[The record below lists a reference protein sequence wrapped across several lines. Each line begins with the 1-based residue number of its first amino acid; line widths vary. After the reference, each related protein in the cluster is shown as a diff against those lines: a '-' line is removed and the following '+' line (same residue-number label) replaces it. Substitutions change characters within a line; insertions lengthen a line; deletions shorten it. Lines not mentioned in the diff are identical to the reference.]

1 MEYRI
6 ITKDVFSVAGI
17 RAVTEWA
24 GGVWGIV
31 KTDGSMEK
39 MQQIAGPDKVTL
51 GLCFGFDENGH
62 NDNMVGFITEQNEME
77 GYEVYT
83 YPESEW
89 MEIVADGKISDNV
102 LWKTW
107 QYIHK
112 ELIDKKVIIQRDVP
126 TIEDYAVWDEK
137 NDYCKVIIS
146 VAIQG

>member
-1 MEYRI
+1 
-6 ITKDVFSVAGI
+6 
-17 RAVTEWA
+17 
-24 GGVWGIV
+24 
-31 KTDGSMEK
+31 
-39 MQQIAGPDKVTL
+39 
-51 GLCFGFDENGH
+51 
-62 NDNMVGFITEQNEME
+62 
-77 GYEVYT
+77 
-83 YPESEW
+83 

-102 LWKTW
+102 LWMTW